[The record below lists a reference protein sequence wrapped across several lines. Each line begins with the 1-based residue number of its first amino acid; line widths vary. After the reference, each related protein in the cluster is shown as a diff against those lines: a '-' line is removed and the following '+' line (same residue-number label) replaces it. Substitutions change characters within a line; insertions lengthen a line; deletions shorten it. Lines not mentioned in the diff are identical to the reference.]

1 MTDRELQKLG
11 RRELLQLLL
20 EQAKES
26 ERLRKQVGEL
36 EEQLRQT
43 EEGYERLRDRL
54 DSKDAQ
60 IHELEDTLHAERE
73 KRETDLENV
82 GSIAEAALR
91 LNGVFDAAQR
101 AADYYLQSIQT
112 LYPLPEGVEL
122 PPPPPVWEAAPAQA
136 APSQPVPPPAEEA
149 ARTGRGMLS
158 ALERAERVHITTALG
173 TDLTFGKRGRR
184 PGLFNGLADEPG
196 KVGSSSFEIYMGV
209 EETVTEGVAVLDG
222 SLGYLGCP
230 AERIRLTFRAGRLA
244 EIEAS
249 ASGERLRHYMDSFG
263 DPGIYVAGELGIGLN
278 KISRCKGNCYIEDE
292 STFTTFHI
300 GMGRNLALGGVHDA
314 AGHFDLVF
322 QFPTIY
328 ADDILI
334 MKDGF
339 PVV

>member
-122 PPPPPVWEAAPAQA
+122 PPPPPVWEAAPAQTAPTQAAPVQPAPAQA

-149 ARTGRGMLS
+149 ARS
-158 ALERAERVHITTALG
+158 AEEPSKPPAPAAPPNRA
-173 TDLTFGKRGRR
+173 RR
-184 PGLFNGLADEPG
+184 PFGLKSKQEKG
-196 KVGSSSFEIYMGV
+196 KWTLFVGWQ
-209 EETVTEGVAVLDG
+209 
-222 SLGYLGCP
+222 
-230 AERIRLTFRAGRLA
+230 
-244 EIEAS
+244 
-249 ASGERLRHYMDSFG
+249 
-263 DPGIYVAGELGIGLN
+263 
-278 KISRCKGNCYIEDE
+278 
-292 STFTTFHI
+292 
-300 GMGRNLALGGVHDA
+300 HD
-314 AGHFDLVF
+314 
-322 QFPTIY
+322 
-328 ADDILI
+328 
-334 MKDGF
+334 
-339 PVV
+339 

>member
-122 PPPPPVWEAAPAQA
+122 PPPPPVWEAAPAQTAPTQA
-136 APSQPVPPPAEEA
+136 APAQTAPAQAASSQPVPPPAEEA
-149 ARTGRGMLS
+149 ARTAEEPS
-158 ALERAERVHITTALG
+158 KPPAPAAAPPNRA
-173 TDLTFGKRGRR
+173 RR
-184 PGLFNGLADEPG
+184 PFGLKSKQEKG
-196 KVGSSSFEIYMGV
+196 KWTLFVGWQ
-209 EETVTEGVAVLDG
+209 
-222 SLGYLGCP
+222 
-230 AERIRLTFRAGRLA
+230 
-244 EIEAS
+244 
-249 ASGERLRHYMDSFG
+249 
-263 DPGIYVAGELGIGLN
+263 
-278 KISRCKGNCYIEDE
+278 
-292 STFTTFHI
+292 
-300 GMGRNLALGGVHDA
+300 HD
-314 AGHFDLVF
+314 
-322 QFPTIY
+322 
-328 ADDILI
+328 
-334 MKDGF
+334 
-339 PVV
+339 

>member
-122 PPPPPVWEAAPAQA
+122 PPSPPVWEAAPAQTAPTQA
-136 APSQPVPPPAEEA
+136 APVQPAPAQAVPGQPVPPPAEEA
-149 ARTGRGMLS
+149 ARTAEEPS
-158 ALERAERVHITTALG
+158 KPPAPAAAPPNRA
-173 TDLTFGKRGRR
+173 RR
-184 PGLFNGLADEPG
+184 PFGLKSKQEKG
-196 KVGSSSFEIYMGV
+196 KWTLFVGWQ
-209 EETVTEGVAVLDG
+209 
-222 SLGYLGCP
+222 
-230 AERIRLTFRAGRLA
+230 
-244 EIEAS
+244 
-249 ASGERLRHYMDSFG
+249 
-263 DPGIYVAGELGIGLN
+263 
-278 KISRCKGNCYIEDE
+278 
-292 STFTTFHI
+292 
-300 GMGRNLALGGVHDA
+300 HD
-314 AGHFDLVF
+314 
-322 QFPTIY
+322 
-328 ADDILI
+328 
-334 MKDGF
+334 
-339 PVV
+339 